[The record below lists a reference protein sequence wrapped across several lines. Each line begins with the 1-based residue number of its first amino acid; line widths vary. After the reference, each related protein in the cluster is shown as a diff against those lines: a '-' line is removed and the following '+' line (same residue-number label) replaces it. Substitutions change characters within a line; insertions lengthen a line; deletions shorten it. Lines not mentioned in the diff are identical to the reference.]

1 MQKLPNCSGSSS
13 LFHSSLSDQQITK
26 SGWQPRFMCVSQHQI
41 LAGSPNL
48 QPSDAVGLPGL
59 PALSPCLS
67 HHSYTEANWAHKTSS
82 VQRGRGNDDSGE
94 NGVSAAAAPAGS
106 AVLSLRSCCCP
117 HPAGDAPGD
126 KGADRDHR
134 GVTQP
139 HALGAKRSLHTRF
152 LKGKNKSFPQ
162 LS

>member
-41 LAGSPNL
+41 LAGSPSL

-67 HHSYTEANWAHKTSS
+67 HHSYTEQTEHTKHQASRETEEMMIVEKMVFLQELLLQAQQCCHSGAAAVPILQEMPLVTRE
-82 VQRGRGNDDSGE
+82 QRGIT
-94 NGVSAAAAPAGS
+94 AGW
-106 AVLSLRSCCCP
+106 
-117 HPAGDAPGD
+117 
-126 KGADRDHR
+126 
-134 GVTQP
+134 P